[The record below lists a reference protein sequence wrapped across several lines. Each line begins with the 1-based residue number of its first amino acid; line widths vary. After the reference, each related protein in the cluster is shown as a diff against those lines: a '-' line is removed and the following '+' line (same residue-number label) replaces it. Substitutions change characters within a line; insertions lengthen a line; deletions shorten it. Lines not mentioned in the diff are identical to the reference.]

1 MSIAVEK
8 RGISAKCLQQSAK
21 IFGNVHVIALNIVE
35 LALFAMA
42 HTAKTRMCRSF

>member
-1 MSIAVEK
+1 MSA
-8 RGISAKCLQQSAK
+8 SNCPWQSAK

-35 LALFAMA
+35 LELIAMA